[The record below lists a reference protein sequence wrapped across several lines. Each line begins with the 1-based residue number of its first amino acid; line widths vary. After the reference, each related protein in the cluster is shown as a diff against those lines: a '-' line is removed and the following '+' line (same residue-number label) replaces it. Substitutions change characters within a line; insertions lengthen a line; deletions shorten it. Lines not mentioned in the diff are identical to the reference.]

1 MGFLNNLKTSMDAAN
16 EKIKKSHTTPYL
28 MDGETILYEEFVKE
42 DFVCLTDKRIL
53 FVNTKIL
60 SSKKGVTSIPLS
72 KITGVSL
79 EKGGMSFSKNVI
91 LWIGSK
97 EVEIDTFDSQKA
109 LQLFNVINS
118 RILNF

>member
-1 MGFLNNLKTSMDAAN
+1 MGILNSLKNSVQAVN
-16 EKIKKSHTTPYL
+16 QNIRKSQTEPYL
-28 MDGETILYEEFVKE
+28 MEGENILFEEFVKE

-53 FVNTKIL
+53 FVNSKIL
-60 SSKKGVTSIPLS
+60 SSKKGVTSVPLS

-97 EVEIDTFDSQKA
+97 EVEIDTYDSQKA
-109 LQLFNVINS
+109 LLLFNKINEL
-118 RILNF
+118 ILR